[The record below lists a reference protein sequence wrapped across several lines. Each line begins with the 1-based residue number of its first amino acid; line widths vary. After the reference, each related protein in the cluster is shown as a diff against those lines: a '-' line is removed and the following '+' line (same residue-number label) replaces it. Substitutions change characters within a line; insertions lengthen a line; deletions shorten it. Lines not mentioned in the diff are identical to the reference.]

1 MSNHFIIGE
10 SPRVNESKH
19 ACLAP
24 PNCPMD
30 PQRIT
35 SVVAQAKRANVGKDF
50 VASGPREVKQ
60 LDTNR
65 VGQEVLV
72 LVGVTPARWPVSTQD
87 QVRGWLDGKADS
99 MTSIISDR
107 EFSTNNVV
115 IVPEFEAWAKEIED
129 VITEAS
135 SHKTKST
142 VGRLGLLLGL
152 IALICVGTYLCFYLP
167 IRGSGATKDEKSKIV
182 EQVVESDEKEAIT
195 DSFELLSER
204 LNLTKLE
211 AKRFQSIV
219 PDEASLPKFKEL
231 LSDLRAAISFEVTNS
246 KVLQDY
252 RSTSEADTQLLR
264 FRKELKEAFEGFEFP
279 DNDNFGDFESLPKT
293 AVSVAVVL
301 QEACVSKG
309 ARRLFNS
316 EMDTGY
322 PALKDYLGREDA
334 QSQFK
339 ACLLYTSPSPR
350 D

>member
-204 LNLTKLE
+204 LNL
-211 AKRFQSIV
+211 
-219 PDEASLPKFKEL
+219 SL
-231 LSDLRAAISFEVTNS
+231 IHI
-246 KVLQDY
+246 
-252 RSTSEADTQLLR
+252 
-264 FRKELKEAFEGFEFP
+264 
-279 DNDNFGDFESLPKT
+279 
-293 AVSVAVVL
+293 
-301 QEACVSKG
+301 
-309 ARRLFNS
+309 
-316 EMDTGY
+316 
-322 PALKDYLGREDA
+322 
-334 QSQFK
+334 
-339 ACLLYTSPSPR
+339 
-350 D
+350 